1 MVDSLENLVLLQGS
15 WTLGDIVV
23 NTVVA
28 FLLGLFISGIYR
40 ATHREMSTSFSFVNT
55 LVLLSMLMALVMM
68 VIGNNIARA
77 FGLAG
82 AMSIIR
88 FRTAVKD
95 TRDTAFV
102 FFALGAGMA
111 AGTGNILLALSGSSL
126 VGLFIGLLHWARH
139 GTTENDE
146 YLLSFLMLPADD
158 DEDGNLVYLSH
169 VNKYCRNWQLVSLK
183 SERMGEFV
191 KLSFLV
197 SMKKAGQSQL
207 LVNSLSNVDGI
218 HRVAMVLGEQGDT

>member
-1 MVDSLENLVLLQGS
+1 MVESFENMVLMQGAWS
-15 WTLGDIVV
+15 LGDIVV

-28 FLLGLFISGIYR
+28 FLLGLFISGVYR

-55 LVLLSMLMALVMM
+55 LVLLSMLMSLVMM

-111 AGTGNILLALSGSSL
+111 AGTGNILLAISGSSL
-126 VGLFIGLLHWARH
+126 VGLFIGMLHWARH

-158 DEDGNLVYLSH
+158 DDGNLVYLSH
-169 VNKYCRNWQLVSLK
+169 LNKYCRSWQLVSLK

-197 SMKKAGQSQL
+197 SMKKAGQSQQ
-207 LVNSLSNVDGI
+207 LVNSLSNVEGI